1 MDNTQTYNNPLGTER
16 ISKLIARFSVPAI
29 VGMLVN
35 SLYNIVDRIYIGNSP
50 DLGQNGL
57 GGITVVFPLM
67 LISLAI
73 GVLFGSGGATAF
85 SIKLGQKDTE
95 GAEKVL
101 GNAFLMLV
109 LSSTTLMILG
119 KIFLKQIISFLGASE
134 VILPYA
140 YEYMSWILVGSV
152 FATTSL
158 GLNNFMRADGSPR
171 TAMMTMFLGAGTN
184 IILDPIFIYGF
195 KMGMAGAAIATI
207 ISQFFSFV
215 WVVAYFTGKRSIRSL
230 RFKNLK
236 PDYKILKS
244 ISTLGMPPFAL
255 QLVGSML
262 NSILNK
268 SLLFYGGDIAIS
280 GMGIINSLQTLM
292 FMPIIGLNQ
301 GLQPIISFNFGARK
315 FDRVKKAA
323 FMGAGIA
330 TAITTSGFL
339 LVRFFPT
346 LLISMFNRTPQLVEF
361 TKPALLAWML
371 CMPIIGFQII
381 FSNFFQAIAR
391 PGVAIFLTLTRQLIF
406 LIPSIII
413 LPRIW
418 GISGLWYAAPLSDA
432 LAAMLTGV
440 WFYFGIKGLQKHADK
455 ADKGKLEN
463 QIEIDG
469 IG

>member
-1 MDNTQTYNNPLGTER
+1 
-16 ISKLIARFSVPAI
+16 
-29 VGMLVN
+29 
-35 SLYNIVDRIYIGNSP
+35 
-50 DLGQNGL
+50 
-57 GGITVVFPLM
+57 
-67 LISLAI
+67 
-73 GVLFGSGGATAF
+73 
-85 SIKLGQKDTE
+85 
-95 GAEKVL
+95 
-101 GNAFLMLV
+101 
-109 LSSTTLMILG
+109 
-119 KIFLKQIISFLGASE
+119 
-134 VILPYA
+134 
-140 YEYMSWILVGSV
+140 
-152 FATTSL
+152 
-158 GLNNFMRADGSPR
+158 
-171 TAMMTMFLGAGTN
+171 
-184 IILDPIFIYGF
+184 
-195 KMGMAGAAIATI
+195 
-207 ISQFFSFV
+207 
-215 WVVAYFTGKRSIRSL
+215 
-230 RFKNLK
+230 
-236 PDYKILKS
+236 
-244 ISTLGMPPFAL
+244 
-255 QLVGSML
+255 
-262 NSILNK
+262 
-268 SLLFYGGDIAIS
+268 
-280 GMGIINSLQTLM
+280 
-292 FMPIIGLNQ
+292 
-301 GLQPIISFNFGARK
+301 
-315 FDRVKKAA
+315 
-323 FMGAGIA
+323 IA